1 LKAFK
6 ERFGTSEYTQIH
18 FDLNDCLPQSIDLE
32 DLAASFT
39 QEEIDN
45 IVKNLLSGKL
55 LGLDGFNIDF
65 MKKYWMVL
73 SQNFYDLCS

>member
-1 LKAFK
+1 M
-6 ERFGTSEYTQIH
+6 H